1 MPETALDRLG
11 LDRLSLHALLEVTP
25 HSAWAWFIGKPLSIV
40 ITVLAAVILRWLAL
54 RSIGRV
60 VAATLARSDARRPG
74 EGSRAGRVLAQATGS
89 AHERHRQR
97 TLTMGSLLRSMVT
110 FFVVLITILT
120 ILSTVGID
128 LGPVLATAGVG
139 GVALGFGAQS
149 LVKDFLSGFFVLV
162 EDQYGVGDVITIADT
177 TGTVEEINLRVTRL
191 RAVDGTVWFVP
202 NGEIRKVGNSAKE
215 WSRSIVDVIVPNRAD
230 LAAATAAIAEEVA
243 ALAKDPAW
251 VDAILEEPEVL
262 GVESLG
268 AEHVTVRVSTK
279 TTPAHRAPLAREM
292 RSRIS
297 GRLQRDGLVASAA
310 EPAGGPTPSS

>member
-1 MPETALDRLG
+1 MRHLFDNG
-11 LDRLSLHALLEVTP
+11 RLSGFAGHGAKIVLIVALAIV
-25 HSAWAWFIGKPLSIV
+25 AARIGGR
-40 ITVLAAVILRWLAL
+40 LAARSI
-54 RSIGRV
+54 RSIGARSPLRE
-60 VAATLARSDARRPG
+60 ASPRSEQRAETLAGVVVSLIRIFVWTVA
-74 EGSRAGRVLAQATGS
+74 VLLILD
-89 AHERHRQR
+89 EL
-97 TLTMGSLLRSMVT
+97 TLN
-110 FFVVLITILT
+110 
-120 ILSTVGID
+120 
-128 LGPVLATAGVG
+128 LGPLLAGVSIV
-139 GVALGFGAQS
+139 GVAVGFGAQS